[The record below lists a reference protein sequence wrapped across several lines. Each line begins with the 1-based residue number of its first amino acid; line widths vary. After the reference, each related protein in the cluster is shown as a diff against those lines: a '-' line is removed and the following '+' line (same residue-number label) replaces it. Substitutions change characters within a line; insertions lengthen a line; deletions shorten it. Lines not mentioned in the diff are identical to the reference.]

1 MIDYWKLTKDF
12 KIGDI
17 VQKFMPGRGG
27 ELSPYHGR
35 VTACLPGIGFVDIQW
50 PFGNER
56 VSPEELVRV
65 NPEFTA
71 YLPPSLDFSWYP
83 GQDAQRAQLREASK
97 IPANLWRDIEV
108 PAGFHKELAKLFH
121 RGAGEVP
128 AYDELWHR
136 YASFADDEAL
146 RDEVQKFYLFARNSM
161 DLYLREA
168 ARKTATYWAAQGRQH
183 RATQQ
188 EIAAGKPNCPRC
200 GTQMR
205 KTVYKMAEGIRTKLF
220 ACPQDLFIIK
230 RDDIFGPDGAPVA
243 W

>member
-17 VQKFMPGRGG
+17 VQKFMPGNS

-35 VTACLPGIGFVDIQW
+35 VTAVLPGIGFVDVQW

-56 VSPEELVRV
+56 VSPEDMVRV

-83 GQDAQRAQLREASK
+83 GQDAQRAQLRAASK
-97 IPANLWRDIEV
+97 IPANLWRSTEV
-108 PAGFHKELAKLFH
+108 PPGFHKEMAKLFH
-121 RGAGEVP
+121 KGTDEVRT
-128 AYDELWHR
+128 YDELWHR
-136 YASFADDEAL
+136 FASFAEDEPI
-146 RDEVQKFYLFARNSM
+146 RDEVKKFYLFARNSAGM
-161 DLYLREA
+161 FLQQL

-183 RATQQ
+183 RATRQ
-188 EIAAGKPNCPRC
+188 EIASGRPNCPRC
-200 GTQMR
+200 GNPMR
-205 KTVYKMAEGIRTKLF
+205 KTVYKMAEGVRTKLF
-220 ACPQDLFIIK
+220 ACPNDLFIIK
-230 RDDIFGPDGAPVA
+230 RDDIFGPDGAPVG